1 MSTLRVAANSDIL
14 AATGKGGMQ
23 AGEDSRFWNWRR
35 VVLTI
40 GYLFVFL
47 TGLPILIAADPNGLI
62 LMLAAVAGFLFLHR
76 IWLGVAVW
84 VYVLASGIVAICA
97 GDDLGLY
104 GVTAGVAFGIVA
116 LPIWSRWAK
125 PRPIHGWQQS
135 PFQMPPPIASPVVV
149 EPSADPTPAQSS
161 LSAPTKPM
169 IRTIGR
175 IQVLT
180 ASGDL
185 TSDLLRKPVTGFI
198 WLYLLAREVRKPG
211 DQLTR
216 TAITDEVAPRVN
228 DPRGRLRGYLHDLSH
243 LPEPTG
249 QMVRVEDE
257 LIGFDLGGV
266 DADFVQLRDLV
277 KRVRETNGS
286 LDDELLHK
294 GQTFLL
300 ELGDGEFLPG
310 FEDMEKRVTK
320 GRGSAGQIV
329 AEVRVQI
336 DTMRADL
343 AVAVGEALLD
353 RGQASLAAAVLEPIV
368 KRAEDRDDVARTLS
382 TALRELGQHG
392 RAAEIRRRN
401 VAGQES

>member
-14 AATGKGGMQ
+14 AATGKAGMQ

-40 GYLFVFL
+40 GYLLVFL
-47 TGLPILIAADPNGLI
+47 TGLQILIAADPNGLI

-76 IWLGVAVW
+76 TWLGVIVW
-84 VYVLASGIVAICA
+84 IYVLASGVVAIIA
-97 GDDLGLY
+97 GDDLGFY
-104 GVTAGVAFGIVA
+104 GVMAGLAFGVVP
-116 LPIWSRWAK
+116 LPIWSRRAK
-125 PRPIHGWQQS
+125 PRPIHYWQQS

-149 EPSADPTPAQSS
+149 EHSAEPTPAQSS
-161 LSAPTKPM
+161 LSALAKPM

-175 IQVLT
+175 IQVLR

-185 TSDLLRKPVTGFI
+185 TSDLRRKPVTGFM

-228 DPRGRLRGYLHDLSH
+228 NPRGRLRGYLHDLSQ

-249 QMVRVEDE
+249 RMVRVEDE

-266 DADFVQLRDLV
+266 DADFVQLRDLA
-277 KRVRETNGS
+277 KRIREAQGS
-286 LDDELLHK
+286 LDDELLDK
-294 GQTFLL
+294 GKTLLL

-353 RGQASLAAAVLEPIV
+353 RGQASIAAALLEPIV